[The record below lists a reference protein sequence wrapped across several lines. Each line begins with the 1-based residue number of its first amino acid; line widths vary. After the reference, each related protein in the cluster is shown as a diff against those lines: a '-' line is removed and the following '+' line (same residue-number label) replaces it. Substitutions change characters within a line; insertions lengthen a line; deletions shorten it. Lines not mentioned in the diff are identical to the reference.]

1 MTSAAPMDKKAIR
14 FRARSFVAF
23 ALAPEA
29 PLGEWIDGLDRWIEN
44 SPGFFTGRPVVLD
57 LAALQPSTDD
67 VAALVAALAARGIRV
82 YAIEGIEV
90 GAAGNDLPPL
100 LSGAREATL
109 DGLLA
114 RSAPVSAEAVPAAEA
129 ALATAQTLVQPKSGR
144 TLTVDTPVRSGS
156 SIVHMDGD
164 VIVLGDVSWGS
175 EIVASGSIHVYG
187 TLRGRALAGAD
198 GNDQARIFCR
208 RNEAELVAVNGWY
221 RTAEDMEPGHRGTAV
236 QAFLDGGALV
246 IAPLK

>member
-1 MTSAAPMDKKAIR
+1 MTSAAPIEKKAIR

-44 SPGFFTGRPVVLD
+44 SPGFFAGRPVVLD
-57 LAALQPSTDD
+57 LAALKPAAADI
-67 VAALVAALAARGIRV
+67 AALVAALAARGIRV
-82 YAIEGIEV
+82 YAIEGIDVE
-90 GAAGNDLPPL
+90 AAGNDLPPL
-100 LSGAREATL
+100 LTGAREATL

-114 RSAPVSAEAVPAAEA
+114 RSEAPSGNAEPAAEQKPVPA
-129 ALATAQTLVQPKSGR
+129 KTGR
-144 TLTVDTPVRSGS
+144 TLTIDTPVRSGC

-198 GNDQARIFCR
+198 GNGQARIFCR

-221 RTAEDMEPGHRGTAV
+221 RTAEDMDPGHRGAAV
-236 QAFLDGGALV
+236 QAFLEAGALV
-246 IAPLK
+246 IAPLKS

>member
-1 MTSAAPMDKKAIR
+1 MTSAAPIEKKAIR

-29 PLGEWIDGLDRWIEN
+29 PLGEWIEGLDRWIEN
-44 SPGFFTGRPVVLD
+44 SPGFFAGRPVVLD
-57 LAALQPSTDD
+57 LAALKPSNED
-67 VAALVAALAARGIRV
+67 VRVLVAALAARGIRV

-90 GAAGNDLPPL
+90 EAAGNDLPPL
-100 LSGAREATL
+100 LTGAREATL

-114 RSAPVSAEAVPAAEA
+114 RNAPPPGEAVPV
-129 ALATAQTLVQPKSGR
+129 ATQKPEQAKSGR
-144 TLTVDTPVRSGS
+144 TLTIDTPVRSGC
-156 SIVHMDGD
+156 SIVHMEGD
-164 VIVLGDVSWGS
+164 VIVLGDVAWGS

-198 GNDQARIFCR
+198 GNGRARVFCR

-221 RTAEDMEPGHRGTAV
+221 RTAEDMEPGHRGAAV

-246 IAPLK
+246 IAPLKS

>member
-114 RSAPVSAEAVPAAEA
+114 RSAAPSPGAEPAAEPKP
-129 ALATAQTLVQPKSGR
+129 VQARTGR

-164 VIVLGDVSWGS
+164 VIVLGDVSWGT

-187 TLRGRALAGAD
+187 TLLGRAIAGAY

>member
-1 MTSAAPMDKKAIR
+1 MTSAAPLDKKAIR

-29 PLGEWIDGLDRWIEN
+29 PLGEWIEGLDRWIEN
-44 SPGFFTGRPVVLD
+44 SPGFFAGRPIVLD
-57 LAALQPSTDD
+57 LGALKPATGD

-82 YAIEGIEV
+82 YAIEGVEAETATIE
-90 GAAGNDLPPL
+90 LPPL
-100 LSGAREATL
+100 LTGAREATL

-114 RSAPVSAEAVPAAEA
+114 RSTPPSAENAPAA
-129 ALATAQTLVQPKSGR
+129 AQQPEPVRAGR
-144 TLTVDTPVRSGS
+144 TLTIDTPVRSGS

-221 RTAEDMEPGHRGTAV
+221 RTAEDMDPGHRGAAV
-236 QAFLDGGALV
+236 QAFLDGGALL

>member
-1 MTSAAPMDKKAIR
+1 MTSAAPIEKKAIR

-44 SPGFFTGRPVVLD
+44 SPGFFAGRPVVLD
-57 LAALQPSTDD
+57 LAALKPATDD
-67 VAALVAALAARGIRV
+67 VVTLVAALAARGIRV

-100 LSGAREATL
+100 LTGAREATL

-114 RSAPVSAEAVPAAEA
+114 RAAPPSAEAEPAAG
-129 ALATAQTLVQPKSGR
+129 QKPVQAKSGR

-221 RTAEDMEPGHRGTAV
+221 RTAEDMEPGHRGAAV

-246 IAPLK
+246 VAPLK